1 MNRLLT
7 KLLRVNFRQYAM
19 KRRTPNKFL
28 KEFQYE
34 SFVKLNPE
42 E

>member
-1 MNRLLT
+1 MNRILT
-7 KLLRVNFRQYAM
+7 KLLRNNFRDYAI
-19 KRRTPNKFL
+19 KRRKPNNFL
-28 KEFQYE
+28 KEFSYA

>member
-1 MNRLLT
+1 MKKRIL
-7 KLLRVNFRQYAM
+7 KLITDNFRLYAM
-19 KRRTPNKFL
+19 KRRTPNQFL
-28 KEFQYE
+28 KEFSYE

>member
-1 MNRLLT
+1 MNTLLT

-28 KEFQYE
+28 KEFSYE